1 MDKKLLKKQ
10 KSKLQELKDELCKAV
25 KSGDWKLISEK
36 TKQYQEYIENNPN
49 LKVIKVG

>member
-1 MDKKLLKKQ
+1 MEKNMQKQ
-10 KSKLQELKDELCKAV
+10 KSKLQQLKDELCKAV

-49 LKVIKVG
+49 VKEYKVG